1 MTRTTR
7 AAALDRLRALLDG
20 DAIASGARL
29 PPERELAGS
38 LGCSRQTLRAGL
50 DALEAEGRLWRH
62 VGQGTFAGPRPRG
75 RPIRD
80 TLLVEA
86 TSAAK
91 LMEARLLIE
100 PPIAGAAA
108 RRARPK
114 DVAHLRG
121 RAAAGRRARDR
132 PECEQADDAFHR
144 AVAEVA
150 GNPVLGGFLGF
161 LSGARRRAAWQREW
175 ERTYRRLGAGEF
187 QGEHSRQHEAIV
199 DAIAAADPDGAHGA
213 MRDHLA
219 AVRAEMAR
227 QT

>member
-1 MTRTTR
+1 M
-7 AAALDRLRALLDG
+7 
-20 DAIASGARL
+20 
-29 PPERELAGS
+29 
-38 LGCSRQTLRAGL
+38 
-50 DALEAEGRLWRH
+50 
-62 VGQGTFAGPRPRG
+62 GPRPRG

-86 TSAAK
+86 TSAAQ

-100 PPIAGAAA
+100 PPIAAAAA
-108 RRARPK
+108 RRAEAR
-114 DVAHLRG
+114 DVAYLRE
-121 RAAAGRRARDR
+121 RVATGRRARDR
-132 PECEQADDAFHR
+132 PDCERADDAFHR

-187 QGEHSRQHEAIV
+187 QGEHSRQHEAV
-199 DAIAAADPDGAHGA
+199 VEAIAAADPDGAHRA

-219 AVRAEMAR
+219 AVQAEMMRPA
-227 QT
+227 